1 VSAFFASLD
10 HERLCD
16 VLAADALQRPF
27 RSRFQARLS
36 GNVMHREVD
45 YMTDRRIDAFFYG
58 LFMDLDTLQEGGV
71 APVNPRRAY
80 VDGFA
85 LRIGQRA
92 TLLPLA
98 GARAYGMIF
107 ALTHSELERLYTAPG
122 LEQYRPEAVLAQPLE
137 GTPVP
142 ALCYNLREAP
152 QLHERNPE
160 YAARLQRA
168 LSKLDFPQE
177 YIASVS

>member
-1 VSAFFASLD
+1 
-10 HERLCD
+10 
-16 VLAADALQRPF
+16 
-27 RSRFQARLS
+27 
-36 GNVMHREVD
+36 
-45 YMTDRRIDAFFYG
+45 MTDRRIDAFFYG
-58 LFMDLDTLQEGGV
+58 LFMDTDLLREGGV
-71 APVNPRRAY
+71 TPTNPRRAY
-80 VDGFA
+80 VDDFA

-92 TLLPLA
+92 TLIPLA
-98 GARAYGMIF
+98 GAHAYGMIF
-107 ALTHSELERLYTAPG
+107 ALTHSDLERLYAAPG

-142 ALCYNLREAP
+142 ALCYNLLEPPRP
-152 QLHERNPE
+152 YERNPE